1 MSTNQKGVFQVIIL
15 VLIYALTLFSG
26 VVFAIFMAISF
37 LFIGQTAMAILCF
50 LASALFTIIDILC
63 IKLIYWE
70 MKK

>member
-1 MSTNQKGVFQVIIL
+1 MSTNQKGFFQMIVL

-50 LASALFTIIDILC
+50 LASVLFTIIDILC